1 MRRATFIVLTLTLTA
16 FGALLT
22 QAACDSGKA
31 TAPRTDVIDMP
42 DTPAIDDGATT
53 DVPPHPDVPQA
64 DVPLAEDL
72 VPADVPPVD
81 DIEDVAPDVLPD
93 VVVPACVGTPG
104 VVAWPTDV
112 SNTFLRG
119 PFVQDVRDSHAVVA
133 FRPALPLTEQGCV
146 QWSIAGVASAIPIQA
161 CIDPDAY
168 GQYAV
173 RLDDLPPDTE
183 VTYQVS
189 AGASLTAGP
198 FTFRSAPPLDRPQ
211 RILVMSDLH
220 ANPERTATVLS
231 KIVSQGLADGID
243 FAMTV
248 GDHVD
253 SPQEPQFDDLFEGL
267 RPLLHRVPVFT
278 TIGNHE
284 GRNANYFEAFVLPEA
299 DPPDPEAAE
308 LYYSFRRGNVW
319 IGVLELIDWQIS
331 WTIAQPLGQVT
342 WLEKELDSEA
352 ARSARYRL
360 LFIHEPPWGKNW
372 TPCTDAYFGEQSLRD
387 LLVPLAHEK
396 GVSAIFSGHFHDYEH
411 GQLDGVDLF
420 VCGGAGGGLE
430 TVDCTPPAGFPD
442 PWKWVE
448 THHHLTV
455 ETGCDALTVVA
466 TDLDGTEIDRVS
478 LAPIGQ

>member
-1 MRRATFIVLTLTLTA
+1 MRHARFLALMLTLAA
-16 FGALLT
+16 FGALFT
-22 QAACDSGKA
+22 QAACDSGNT
-31 TAPRTDVIDMP
+31 TAPGTDAVDTPDAP
-42 DTPAIDDGATT
+42 DTPATDDGAT
-53 DVPPHPDVPQA
+53 A
-64 DVPLAEDL
+64 DVPVDRD
-72 VPADVPPVD
+72 VPAVEDVTATDMPPVD
-81 DIEDVAPDVLPD
+81 DVEDVASEVLPD
-93 VVVPACVGTPG
+93 VVVPACVGAPG
-104 VVAWPTDV
+104 VAPWPTDV

-119 PFVQDVRDSHAVVA
+119 PFLQDVRDSHAVVA
-133 FRPALPLTEQGCV
+133 FRPALPLTDQGCV

-161 CIDPDAY
+161 CIAPDAY

-231 KIVSQGLADGID
+231 KIVSQGLADGVD
-243 FAMTV
+243 FAVTV

-253 SPQEPQFDDLFEGL
+253 SPEETHFDDLFEGL

-284 GRNANYFEAFVLPEA
+284 ARSANYFEAFVLPEA
-299 DPPDPEAAE
+299 TPPDPEAAE
-308 LYYSFRRGNVW
+308 MYYSFRRGNVW
-319 IGVLELIDWQIS
+319 IGVLELTDWQIA
-331 WTIAQPLGQVT
+331 WTIAQPFGQVL
-342 WLEKELDSEA
+342 WLESELDSEA

-360 LFIHEPPWGKNW
+360 LFIHQPPWGKNW

-396 GVSAIFSGHFHDYEH
+396 GVSAIFSGHFHEYEH

-420 VCGGAGGGLE
+420 ICGGAGGGLE
-430 TVDCTPPAGFPD
+430 TVDCTPPDGFPD
-442 PWKWVE
+442 PWKSVKAF
-448 THHHLTV
+448 HHLTL
-455 ETGCDALTVVA
+455 ETGCDALSVVA
-466 TDLDGTEIDRVS
+466 TDIDGNEIDHVS
-478 LAPIGQ
+478 VPRTGE